1 MIGAWPAGIGI
12 NTLQG
17 YIGRIA
23 ELVKDVG
30 IDSVA
35 IGTDMDANY
44 QPVFDNYRQMP
55 LIVGAL
61 LKSGI
66 SENDLAKI
74 IGGNF
79 LRLFAANLA

>member
-1 MIGAWPAGIGI
+1 
-12 NTLQG
+12 
-17 YIGRIA
+17 
-23 ELVKDVG
+23 LVKDVG
-30 IDSVA
+30 IDHVA

-61 LKSGI
+61 LKNGM
-66 SENDLAKI
+66 SETGVAKV

-79 LRLFAANLA
+79 LQLFAATVV